1 MPFLS
6 NPETFN
12 FGEKLIDWSEA
23 PKGLSPSQYGWVW
36 TQEQFAEA
44 LSYAS
49 LLIIERE
56 VKKLRHSDKSEHNL
70 VTNKLWHN
78 IQKLQHVDTTVE
90 PAYTRAFYDTLQNF
104 GKELSKLRFGE
115 TLHYEYAQFIKHA
128 KALDPNIHVGKE
140 KRTAVNELKILIE
153 AINQLRNPDKSL
165 EVSKFY
171 RFEETMFQNMIDA
184 IAGSR
189 PWA

>member
-6 NPETFN
+6 NHETFG

-23 PKGLSPSQYGWVW
+23 PMGLSPSQYGWVW

-44 LSYAS
+44 LAYAS

-56 VKKLRHSDKSEHNL
+56 VKKLQYSDKSKADL

-78 IQKLQHVDTTVE
+78 IQKLQRADTKVE

-128 KALDPNIHVGKE
+128 KSLDPNIHVGE
-140 KRTAVNELKILIE
+140 KRRTAVNELKILNE

-165 EVSKFY
+165 EVSKFDS
-171 RFEETMFQNMIDA
+171 FETKMFQNMIDA

-189 PWA
+189 LWA

>member
-12 FGEKLIDWSEA
+12 YNCNLIDWSEA
-23 PKGLSPSQYGWVW
+23 PMGLSPSQYGWVW
-36 TQEQFAEA
+36 TQKQFSEA

-56 VKKLRHSDKSEHNL
+56 VKKLRYSDKSNRNL

-78 IQKLQHVDTTVE
+78 IQKLQLLDPKIE

-104 GKELSKLRFGE
+104 GKELAKLRFGE

-128 KALDPNIHVGKE
+128 RSLDPNIHIGKD
-140 KRTAVNELKILIE
+140 KRTAVNELNVLIQ

-165 EVSKFY
+165 DVSKFDN
-171 RFEETMFQNMIDA
+171 FEVQMYQNIIDA

-189 PWA
+189 LWA